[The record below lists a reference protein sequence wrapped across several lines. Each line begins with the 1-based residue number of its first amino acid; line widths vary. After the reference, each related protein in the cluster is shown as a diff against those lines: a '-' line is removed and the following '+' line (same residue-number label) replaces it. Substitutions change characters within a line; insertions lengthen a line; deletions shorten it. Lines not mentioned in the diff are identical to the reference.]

1 MGGLTVAKVV
11 VAIVALGIL
20 WIGIGFAGYA
30 VTAAF
35 IPFVGLAAAAAIAA
49 VVLIALSG
57 ILVLIAKPHAVK
69 LAVPGKEQQQQG
81 DMAMLAALSSVA
93 KEKPLLAV
101 LSAGLFGAA
110 DVLLKDRK

>member
-30 VTAAF
+30 ITAAF
-35 IPFVGLAAAAAIAA
+35 IPFVGLAVAAAIAA
-49 VVLIALSG
+49 VVLIAVAG
-57 ILVLIAKPHAVK
+57 ILVLIAKPHAAR
-69 LAVPGKEQQQQG
+69 LAVPGKDQQQG
-81 DMAMLAALSSVA
+81 DVAMLAALSSVA
-93 KEKPLLAV
+93 KDKPLLAV

>member
-30 VTAAF
+30 ITAAF
-35 IPFVGLAAAAAIAA
+35 IPFVGLAVAAAIAA
-49 VVLIALSG
+49 VVLIAVSG
-57 ILVLIAKPHAVK
+57 ILVLIAKPHTAR
-69 LAVPGKEQQQQG
+69 LPVPGKDQQQG

-93 KEKPLLAV
+93 KDKPLLAV